1 MFATEYLRFLE
12 SANIAIIIN
21 GLWAMVTARNALA
34 LSTVCVFVVTSLALW
49 NQPRRAMLVKWTVGH
64 VLEAGFG
71 TGDGSNGKPLLPR
84 FIRRLFHS
92 HLPQFDTRRDSGLG
106 MEKADAEAVYQ
117 HNGTAPDTP
126 PPPLQPPLLPLI
138 CSGSELIAGDPA
150 GHVQHAGGGAK
161 RRHRRH
167 RGRKDIRSVATVSAD
182 RPMAK
187 QVRRLMYRVMLV
199 ASRRHRPTDSKDVL
213 DVESLQLPLS
223 PISIEAAAVSEFAT
237 IDQAIEKAEEESAAA
252 DKFEVE
258 EEEPVVMDDRAGE
271 PLLTAAGPTH
281 ASVTDDDPV
290 VDVTKPRRY
299 RPAPI
304 GQRNAGDT
312 PPLPFYSLAP
322 SAAGPLLG
330 RMRTSSRPP
339 NWPPQIDTDPEF
351 SLFSSKFFS

>member
-1 MFATEYLRFLE
+1 MFITEYLRFIE
-12 SANIAIIIN
+12 PVNAAIIIN

-34 LSTVCVFVVTSLALW
+34 ISTVCAFVVTSLALW
-49 NQPRRAMLVKWTVGH
+49 NQPRRAMLLKWTVGH

-92 HLPQFDTRRDSGLG
+92 HLPQFDVRRDSGPHV
-106 MEKADAEAVYQ
+106 EKADAEAIYR
-117 HNGTAPDTP
+117 HNDTAPDTP

-138 CSGSELIAGDPA
+138 CSGSELIASDSA
-150 GHVQHAGGGAK
+150 SHVQHAGGGAK

-167 RGRKDIRSVATVSAD
+167 RGRKDMRTVVAASAD

-187 QVRRLMYRVMLV
+187 RVQRLMYRVILV
-199 ASRRHRPTDSKDVL
+199 ASRRHRPAVGNVVL
-213 DVESLQLPLS
+213 DVELPQLPLS
-223 PISIEAAAVSEFAT
+223 PVSMGADAVVEYAT
-237 IDQAIEKAEEESAAA
+237 ARQAIEKADDSAAA
-252 DKFEVE
+252 DKFREVE
-258 EEEPVVMDDRAGE
+258 KPVAMDDQVGE
-271 PLLTAAGPTH
+271 PLLMAADP
-281 ASVTDDDPV
+281 AQAPVTDDDPV

-304 GQRNAGDT
+304 GQRNAGDALS
-312 PPLPFYSLAP
+312 LPFYSLAP
-322 SAAGPLLG
+322 PPAAGPLLS

-351 SLFSSKFFS
+351 SLFSSKLFS